1 MKHLKKLISF
11 AVIFAGITTAA
22 LAQATAT
29 ATATIVSP
37 ILISKSL
44 DMNFGN
50 VAVGTTAGTVVMTPA
65 GARSATGGV
74 TLPATVGTVS
84 AATFNVT
91 GTAGYTYTIAITGS
105 PLTVTS
111 GANTMTVTAFTNS
124 PTSPATLV
132 AGNNALTVGATLNV
146 GASQAAGIYVSAST
160 FTVTVNYN

>member
-11 AVIFAGITTAA
+11 AIIFAGITTAA

-37 ILISKSL
+37 ILITKSL

-91 GTAGYTYTIAITGS
+91 GTAGYTYTIAIAGA

-111 GANTMTVTAFTNS
+111 GGNTMTVTAFTSS

-146 GASQAAGIYVSAST
+146 GASQAAGIYISAST
-160 FTVTVNYN
+160 FSVTVNYN

>member
-1 MKHLKKLISF
+1 MKHLKRLISF

-37 ILISKSL
+37 ILITKSL

-50 VAVGTTAGTVVMTPA
+50 VAVGTTAGTVVLLPA
-65 GARSATGGV
+65 GTRSATGGV
-74 TLPATVGTVS
+74 TLPATAGTVS

-111 GANTMTVTAFTNS
+111 GANTMTVTDFTNS
-124 PTSPATLV
+124 PASPATLV
-132 AGNNALTVGATLNV
+132 AGDNALTVGATLNV
-146 GASQAAGIYVSAST
+146 SASQAAGLYVSAST